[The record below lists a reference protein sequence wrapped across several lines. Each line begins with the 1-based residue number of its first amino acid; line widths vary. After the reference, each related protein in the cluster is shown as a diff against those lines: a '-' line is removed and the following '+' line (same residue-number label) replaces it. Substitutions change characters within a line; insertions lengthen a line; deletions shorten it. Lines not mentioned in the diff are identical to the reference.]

1 VTPIKHLQVA
11 HALRSCHPR
20 FIQVVTL
27 RPADALGRFAPNAAL
42 RPKKTEGYT
51 SGVVDVSST
60 ESPPQLSDVLHG
72 LAESQQLLLVKVRAL
87 HEAGGSRGDH
97 DAPSQAESRR
107 GPGAAFPSH
116 LEIEPETTGVSPQAL
131 TTPVEP
137 EVAPQF
143 VPEIAPKFDARGRDY
158 NFFDELDAK
167 LARMDGLGEEG

>member
-20 FIQVVTL
+20 FTQVVALT
-27 RPADALGRFAPNAAL
+27 PADSLGRFAPNAAL

-60 ESPPQLSDVLHG
+60 RSPPQLSDVLHA

-87 HEAGGSRGDH
+87 REAGGSRGVH
-97 DAPSQAESRR
+97 DTPPQADPRL
-107 GPGAAFPSH
+107 GPGTAFSLH
-116 LEIEPETTGVSPQAL
+116 LEVEPETTGVSPQAL
-131 TTPVEP
+131 TTPAEP
-137 EVAPQF
+137 EVAP
-143 VPEIAPKFDARGRDY
+143 EFDARGRDY

-167 LARMDGLGEEG
+167 LARIDGLGEEG